1 MENIYIPQK
10 KEHKTLNIVLVFMFQ
25 QCLVSKHTHGRA
37 VNKTKRKYF
46 YNIVHV
52 YMSQQVLANK
62 HNRLRDLRLSL
73 VRLSEYS
80 RAEVCASGHD
90 NEKN

>member
-1 MENIYIPQK
+1 
-10 KEHKTLNIVLVFMFQ
+10 MFQ
-25 QCLVSKHTHGRA
+25 QRLASKHIHGRA

-46 YNIVHV
+46 YMSIVRV

-73 VRLSEYS
+73 VRPSEYG
-80 RAEVCASGHD
+80 RAEVCASRHD
-90 NEKN
+90 NEKK